1 MKPLKSNKKWDL
13 LSAYSFWLLFFTFSL
28 KFSLRSLHPLTRNTF
43 HSSPMPSIWI
53 SNTNK
58 SHLFWFVLALP
69 CCEREVGGTGQRILE
84 VLSQNIDGREPVPM
98 TLQPATHVNVPQ
110 VTSLQHRRF
119 YLCRQKVDWAFISC
133 CFSAPPRVLHRH
145 SRKVKDNHSS
155 LLLHTKQL
163 LLTPW
168 ELRVLLKDMLMT
180 IHEGFS
186 LLCPFLV
193 TCYCHITLNQHL
205 TLQVGRWPYALLLLV
220 DPLVAYR
227 HPIKIMA

>member
-1 MKPLKSNKKWDL
+1 MRGRWAARGKGSWKYWVKILMEGSQSPWHCSQQLMLMFPK
-13 LSAYSFWLLFFTFSL
+13 
-28 KFSLRSLHPLTRNTF
+28 LHLCNTD
-43 HSSPMPSIWI
+43 
-53 SNTNK
+53 
-58 SHLFWFVLALP
+58 V
-69 CCEREVGGTGQRILE
+69 
-84 VLSQNIDGREPVPM
+84 
-98 TLQPATHVNVPQ
+98 
-110 VTSLQHRRF
+110 F
-119 YLCRQKVDWAFISC
+119 YLCREKVDWAFISC

-186 LLCPFLV
+186 LICPSLV
-193 TCYCHITLNQHL
+193 TCYCRITLNQHL

-220 DPLVAYR
+220 DPLVAFLESNTEIWEEVAYLYLSKVAMPQYR
-227 HPIKIMA
+227 KTL